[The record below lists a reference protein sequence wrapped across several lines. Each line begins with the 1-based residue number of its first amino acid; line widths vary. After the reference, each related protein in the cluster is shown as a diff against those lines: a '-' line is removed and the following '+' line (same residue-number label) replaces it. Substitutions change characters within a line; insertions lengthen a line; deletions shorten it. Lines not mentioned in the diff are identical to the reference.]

1 MMGFIGLTMI
11 RSSAVFANKRHVVP
25 CLSLVKVA
33 NLNKVLRSKVF
44 VSKDRQLKA
53 IHLILDFEPILE
65 NFQEVSHAIRAG
77 EPRLCRI
84 DESVPGFLARE
95 DVMPAELSPILA
107 LQRQWLRRKKLLPHA
122 YHLRRK

>member
-1 MMGFIGLTMI
+1 M
-11 RSSAVFANKRHVVP
+11 
-25 CLSLVKVA
+25 
-33 NLNKVLRSKVF
+33 F

-77 EPRLCRI
+77 DPRLCRI